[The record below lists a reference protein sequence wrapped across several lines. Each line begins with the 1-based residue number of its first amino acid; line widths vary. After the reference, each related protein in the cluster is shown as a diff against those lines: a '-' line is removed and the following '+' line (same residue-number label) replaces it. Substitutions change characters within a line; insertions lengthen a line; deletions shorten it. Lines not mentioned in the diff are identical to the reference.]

1 MESVGIVK
9 SKEGIMARVIV
20 EMSGGCCDHCEKETC
35 DITETGIE
43 TEAINEARAEIGQ
56 KVKIVMKSYTYM
68 KGAIVL
74 YILPIFALIS
84 GAILGKIYLP
94 VYLKGVD
101 NELHAVIGG
110 FLAFFISLIFVKIL
124 SGIMEKKTEYKSV
137 IKSIIEV

>member
-1 MESVGIVK
+1 MESVGIIK
-9 SKEGIMARVIV
+9 SKKGIMARVIV

-43 TEAINEARAEIGQ
+43 TEAINEARAVVGQ
-56 KVKIVMKSYTYM
+56 KVKVVMKSYTYI

-94 VYLKGVD
+94 AYIKGID

-110 FLAFFISLIFVKIL
+110 FFSFFISLIFVKIL